1 MPPRPR
7 TKLTAK
13 LLAALK
19 PGEIAR
25 DETVRGL
32 FAEAGPSGAVS
43 LKVQV
48 DVRLGERSTTARE
61 RHTVKR
67 TLGRF
72 PELTLDAA
80 RAEAMRLLA
89 EAKAGRDP
97 RRGSADASQT
107 WTVER
112 MRDEYIADLALREK
126 SERVRFDVHDWFRR
140 YLEDWLPLPLTEIS
154 REKARERHAYLSQKH
169 GKVSANH
176 ALKTFR
182 TAYNFAKRVHNS
194 PLPENPA
201 EAVTFHPERA
211 AHRSIAPADLR
222 GWYARLG
229 KLPSPAR
236 RLMHEIG
243 LFAGLRPHNLVEL
256 EREWIRLDG
265 QVIVFPAGRMK
276 ARREFHLPLS
286 AHLVDLLGQALQLA
300 RITRADSPYLWPSRS
315 NPSAKSG
322 KPVEWICTQVWR
334 ERTMPSE
341 TGHILRHTY
350 SNAAR
355 LAGVDDVDRELLLA
369 HRIPGVQGTYLH
381 APTLFARLLASQ
393 ETVTAWLQAQLK
405 GSPTPAL
412 PK

>member
-1 MPPRPR
+1 MR
-7 TKLTAK
+7 TRLTPK
-13 LLAALK
+13 ILAALK

-32 FAEAGPSGAVS
+32 FAEADGDRRVS
-43 LKVQV
+43 LKLQADIQTGVQSS
-48 DVRLGERSTTARE
+48 DRKLRRKTFK
-61 RHTVKR
+61 H

-80 RAEAMRLLA
+80 RAEAVRLLA
-89 EAKAGRDP
+89 EVRAGRDP
-97 RRGSADASQT
+97 RASAAPPATQT
-107 WTVER
+107 WTVEK
-112 MRDEYIADLALREK
+112 MRDEYLADLAIREK
-126 SERVRFDVHDWFRR
+126 SERMRTDVHDWFRR
-140 YLEDWLPLPLTEIS
+140 YLADWLPLPVTEIT
-154 REKARERHAYLSQKH
+154 RDKARERHAYLSQKH

-182 TAYNFAKRVHNS
+182 TAYNFARRVHNS

-256 EREWIRLDG
+256 EREWIDLRA
-265 QVIVFPAGRMK
+265 QVVRFPAGRMK

-286 AHLVDLLGQALQLA
+286 THLVDLLGQALHLA
-300 RITRADSPYLWPSRS
+300 RLTRADSPYLWPSRS

-393 ETVTAWLQAQLK
+393 ETVTAWLLAQR
-405 GSPTPAL
+405 
-412 PK
+412 